1 MRMAKTE
8 AKRRISFLIAQKSM
22 KEKGIGTFARAAG
35 AIPVARTQDAMKPA
49 RGTIYL
55 PDPVNDPSLLRGVG
69 TDFETQLAAGSQ
81 LQLPMVGT
89 EAAEAEVLKVLGPEE
104 LRLKRGFP
112 GPVPM
117 KQLTGSEEPRGKTV
131 VSDFQGSKFKFAQ
144 KVDQN
149 HVYNAVFDRL
159 RQGGCVG
166 IFPEGGSHDRT
177 DLLPLKGRF
186 VEFSNV
192 NSILII

>member
-1 MRMAKTE
+1 
-8 AKRRISFLIAQKSM
+8 M

-35 AIPVARTQDAMKPA
+35 AIPVARTQDAMKSA
-49 RGTIYL
+49 QGTIYL
-55 PDPVNDPSLLRGVG
+55 PDPINDPSLLRGVG

-81 LQLPMVGT
+81 LKLPMVGT

-104 LRLKRGFP
+104 LRLKRGFS

-117 KQLTGSEEPRGKTV
+117 KQLTGSEEPIGKTV

-149 HVYNAVFDRL
+149 HVYNVVFDRL

-177 DLLPLKGRF
+177 DLLPLKGRV
-186 VEFSNV
+186 VEFSTI